1 MISRPFN
8 DFLGTVAAVVVCAVV
23 IHGVVGGGES
33 LCVVGTVF
41 G

>member
-1 MISRPFN
+1 MISGPFN
-8 DFLGTVAAVVVCAVV
+8 DFLSTVAVVVCAVV
-23 IHGVVGGGES
+23 IHGVGGGS

>member
-1 MISRPFN
+1 MISGPFN

-23 IHGVVGGGES
+23 IHGGGGGGES